1 MLLASAMEIHPD
13 TMPLARSVAPTRSTP
28 NATARVQRA
37 MRPSAHGKDGKTFL
51 CVSLACSGIALA
63 QRSRSR
69 QQSRH
74 ALQAQA
80 SSAAEGEK
88 GRSRPRV
95 AVVGAGWGGLGAA
108 KALCENGC
116 EVTLLDGTPQ
126 PGSGMQTPSGKP
138 FEAGTRGFWRDYPNM
153 NATLAKIGLDE
164 SELFT
169 DFTESAFYSPDGL
182 EATAPVFAGAPELPS
197 PLGQVIA
204 SFSRFRR
211 LPLADRLSITGLLLA
226 MVDFTRDAKT
236 FEAYD
241 RMTAHELFLRAGLSR
256 RLVDDFLK
264 PTLLV
269 GLFKPPEELSAA
281 VTMELLYFYALAHQT
296 SFDVRWLKKGTVS
309 ETLMCP
315 VINHLVNQHGLTVK
329 GGCFVEGLEVV
340 DGEVTG
346 LRYRSRSAGSGGSVH
361 MEDLD
366 AVVLALGA
374 GGLRAVLR
382 GSPEVAKLCPNLTSA
397 GSLQGI
403 DVMSVRIW
411 FDRKVATQAPANVFA
426 KFSALRGAGGTFFML
441 DQLQADQQALWG
453 EDEPQGSV
461 VACDFYNAGALLA
474 LSDEEIIRLL
484 TEELLPSAVPEFRSA
499 KVVDSH
505 AMRFPGGVSWFSPGS
520 FKSRPTTETP
530 LRNLVCAGDWVRLG
544 SREHGAKG
552 LCQER
557 ALVTGLEAANSL
569 ARRGILGK
577 CVREH
582 TVIPVRDDELQVQVA
597 RSVNRTPLLLW
608 TAMYQY
614 QDIEEDGSGSDFLS
628 EDNQQ
633 PRTRTTVW
641 RVAGLS
647 ATLFLVAAALLT
659 IPASAPLKAKIEG
672 VMAKSDNWIMSG
684 VFTPMTLPASVA
696 GPSAIA
702 PKADLYDGNPCN
714 DDEDLNDY
722 AAAKRNSKAFAIRS
736 VRFLLMAHTTFGP
749 PPSPVVQQRRLRNA
763 GSTTRK

>member
-1 MLLASAMEIHPD
+1 MEIHQAR
-13 TMPLARSVAPTRSTP
+13 MPLARSVAPTPSTHR
-28 NATARVQRA
+28 ATAHIQRA
-37 MRPSAHGKDGKTFL
+37 MDPSAHGKDGQIFL
-51 CVSLACSGIALA
+51 CASLACSGMALA
-63 QRSRSR
+63 TRSRSR

-80 SSAAEGEK
+80 SPAAEGEK

-153 NATLAKIGLDE
+153 NATLAEIGLDE

-241 RMTAHELFLRAGLSR
+241 RMTAHELFLRAGLSQ

-315 VINHLVNQHGLTVK
+315 VINHLVEQHGLTVK
-329 GGCFVEGLEVV
+329 GGSFVEGLEVA

-346 LRYRSRSAGSGGSVH
+346 LRYRSRSAGSGSMQTVQ

-382 GSPEVAKLCPNLTSA
+382 GSPEVAKVCPNLTSA

-474 LSDEEIIRLL
+474 LPDEEIIRLL
-484 TEELLPSAVPEFRSA
+484 ADELLPSAVPEFRSA
-499 KVVDSH
+499 KAVDSH

-569 ARRGILGK
+569 ARRGILDK

-597 RSVNRTPLLLW
+597 RSVNRTAARLLSPL
-608 TAMYQY
+608 
-614 QDIEEDGSGSDFLS
+614 GF
-628 EDNQQ
+628 
-633 PRTRTTVW
+633 
-641 RVAGLS
+641 
-647 ATLFLVAAALLT
+647 
-659 IPASAPLKAKIEG
+659 ASP
-672 VMAKSDNWIMSG
+672 W
-684 VFTPMTLPASVA
+684 
-696 GPSAIA
+696 
-702 PKADLYDGNPCN
+702 
-714 DDEDLNDY
+714 
-722 AAAKRNSKAFAIRS
+722 
-736 VRFLLMAHTTFGP
+736 VR
-749 PPSPVVQQRRLRNA
+749 
-763 GSTTRK
+763 

>member
-411 FDRKVATQAPANVFA
+411 FDRKVATQALHEHAQ
-426 KFSALRGAGGTFFML
+426 RFF
-441 DQLQADQQALWG
+441 
-453 EDEPQGSV
+453 
-461 VACDFYNAGALLA
+461 
-474 LSDEEIIRLL
+474 
-484 TEELLPSAVPEFRSA
+484 
-499 KVVDSH
+499 
-505 AMRFPGGVSWFSPGS
+505 
-520 FKSRPTTETP
+520 
-530 LRNLVCAGDWVRLG
+530 
-544 SREHGAKG
+544 
-552 LCQER
+552 
-557 ALVTGLEAANSL
+557 
-569 ARRGILGK
+569 
-577 CVREH
+577 
-582 TVIPVRDDELQVQVA
+582 
-597 RSVNRTPLLLW
+597 
-608 TAMYQY
+608 
-614 QDIEEDGSGSDFLS
+614 
-628 EDNQQ
+628 
-633 PRTRTTVW
+633 
-641 RVAGLS
+641 
-647 ATLFLVAAALLT
+647 
-659 IPASAPLKAKIEG
+659 
-672 VMAKSDNWIMSG
+672 
-684 VFTPMTLPASVA
+684 
-696 GPSAIA
+696 
-702 PKADLYDGNPCN
+702 
-714 DDEDLNDY
+714 
-722 AAAKRNSKAFAIRS
+722 
-736 VRFLLMAHTTFGP
+736 
-749 PPSPVVQQRRLRNA
+749 
-763 GSTTRK
+763 